1 MKKIIKTIS
10 VLLILM
16 LTVAV
21 FAACNN
27 KPAETTADT
36 AEDIT
41 DDTAELTG
49 EVMGGG
55 WEVSEKAVDGV
66 SAEEKAVFEKALSGE
81 GIGVGVDYTAVDV
94 LAKQSVAGWKYAFL
108 CVKKAVTPEAVPAWC
123 VLTVYEGLDGSASV
137 NGIIDI
143 DVANVRTKANSTAGD
158 NTSGGWE
165 ADVNEAKLSVSERVD
180 GALGSYE
187 GMKFTP
193 IAVLGTQVVAGTN
206 YRVLAYGAP
215 VVPDAVYD
223 LYVVDVFDA
232 IGGEAEISSVKVFDL
247 HSYVS

>member
-1 MKKIIKTIS
+1 MKKIIKSIS
-10 VLLILM
+10 VVLVLL
-16 LTVAV
+16 LTVAA

-36 AEDIT
+36 ADYT
-41 DDTAELTG
+41 PVDTG
-49 EVMGGG
+49 EVIGGG
-55 WEVSEKAVDGV
+55 WTVSEKAVDGV
-66 SAEEKAVFEKALSGE
+66 SAEDKAVFEKALSGE

-108 CVKKAVTPEAVPAWC
+108 CIKKAVVPNAVPAWC

-143 DVANVRTKANSTAGD
+143 DVANVRTKENSTVGE

-187 GMKFTP
+187 GMNLKP

-206 YRVLAYGAP
+206 YKVLAYGAP
-215 VVPDAVYD
+215 VVPDAIYD
-223 LYVVDVFDA
+223 LYVVDVYDA